1 MGGEGSGW
9 LWLIIDVV
17 LVAALAAGLIYGTMM
32 WRSRSRNR
40 AVQQVRDEATKDLY
54 RQGDK

>member
-1 MGGEGSGW
+1 MGSEASGW
-9 LWLIIDVV
+9 LWLIIDVI
-17 LVAALAAGLIYGTMM
+17 LVAALAGGLIYGTMM

-54 RQGDK
+54 QQRDQ

>member
-1 MGGEGSGW
+1 MGEEASGW
-9 LWLIIDVV
+9 LWLIIDVG
-17 LVAALAAGLIYGTMM
+17 LVAALGAGLIYGTMM

-54 RQGDK
+54 KQRGQ